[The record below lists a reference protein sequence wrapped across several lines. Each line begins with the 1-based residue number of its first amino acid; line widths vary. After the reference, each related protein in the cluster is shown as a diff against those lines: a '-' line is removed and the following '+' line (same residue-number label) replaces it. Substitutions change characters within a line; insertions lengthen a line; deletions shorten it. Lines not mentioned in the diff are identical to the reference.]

1 MTVIRGDVRPFPG
14 LAAVSAIADLMISG
28 LVTRLDLRLVAA
40 HAAVTVAAASIETLG
55 TTARLMVEEMA
66 M

>member
-14 LAAVSAIADLMISG
+14 LAAVS
-28 LVTRLDLRLVAA
+28 DLRLVAA

-66 M
+66 MQVSI